1 MTSHAWDWVDPED
14 FYVAHVADRERSFWL
29 DGSGSRPWSGRMT
42 YLGWLEPDDV
52 SLTYHAAT
60 QTVTSHVDGRS
71 DPVDGDVFA
80 ALAAYGDSLSSG
92 VRASGWVGW
101 LGYAARG
108 DLPTQTDAATD
119 SLDACWLRAGR
130 RVAFDHQRRRVYA
143 VAPPDQREEWA
154 RVLDP
159 LVRATRSIADPVAA
173 PTAQIVDTM
182 SRAAYAD
189 AFGLV
194 QRELRQGN
202 SYETNLTYRMHIG
215 SDAAPVDTYRRLR
228 RLSPAPYAALIRH
241 GDAWVLSSSPERF
254 ATIRADRTV
263 ETRPIKGTTPRHP
276 DPARDQAAAARLRE
290 EPKFVGE
297 NLMIVDLLRNDM
309 SQVCLPGTVEVTD
322 LMHVESYPSV
332 HQLVTTI
339 TGHLAD
345 GVGTLDALAA
355 LFPGGSMTGAP
366 KLRTMEIIADVET
379 SPRGI
384 YSGAIGW
391 LLDDGS
397 ADLGI
402 VIRTLVRQR
411 DQYVLGTG
419 GGITVRSDVDDEYD
433 ETLWKARSLLE
444 ALGVET

>member
-1 MTSHAWDWVDPED
+1 MTTAAWDWVDPED
-14 FYVAHVADRERSFWL
+14 FYVAHIAGRERSFWL

-42 YLGWLEPDDV
+42 YVGWLEPDEP
-52 SLTYHAAT
+52 SLTYHAASR
-60 QTVTSHVDGRS
+60 TVTAHGGATETVGD
-71 DPVDGDVFA
+71 DVFA
-80 ALAAYGDSLSSG
+80 ALEAYGGRLSSG
-92 VRASGWVGW
+92 VRGSGWVGW
-101 LGYAARG
+101 FGYAARPG
-108 DLPTQTDAATD
+108 LPASTDPAPDA
-119 SLDACWLRAGR
+119 LDACWLRAAR

-143 VAPPDQREEWA
+143 VAPPDERDAWA
-154 RVLDP
+154 RDLDR
-159 LVRATRSIADPVAA
+159 LIRATGRASTLAEPPPAA
-173 PTAQIVDTM
+173 VVETIGLPD
-182 SRAAYAD
+182 YAD
-189 AFGLV
+189 AFDTV
-194 QRELRQGN
+194 QRHLRKGN
-202 SYETNLTYRMHIG
+202 SYETNLTYRTRIE
-215 SDAAPVDTYRRLR
+215 SAASPVDTYRRLR

-241 GDAWVLSSSPERF
+241 GDVWALSSSPERF

-263 ETRPIKGTTPRHP
+263 ETRPIKGTTARDP
-276 DPARDQAAAARLRE
+276 DPVRDEAAAARLRL

-339 TGHLAD
+339 TGRLAD

-379 SPRGI
+379 SPRGV

-402 VIRTLVRQR
+402 VIRTLVHRR
-411 DQYVLGTG
+411 GEYVLGTG
-419 GGITVRSDVDDEYD
+419 GGITVRSDCDEEYA
-433 ETLWKARSLLE
+433 ETHWKAHSLLE
-444 ALGVET
+444 SLGL